1 MCFSLSQLLSVC
13 LSCFSLSAFLLRIAV
28 SGPVRLMATVLI
40 TFCLSSIQFSL
51 SSLAAEQGKPSF
63 TLFGESETSNILH
76 YAFVYFII
84 CYWAM
89 SHSQHP
95 RKLRLNL
102 GRIIHVL
109 LFSWLGTV
117 AQSEHELVLA
127 LINLYD
133 AHRQHCL
140 ALDLHLWL

>member
-63 TLFGESETSNILH
+63 TLFGESETKNILH
-76 YAFVYFII
+76 YAFVYFVI

-89 SHSQHP
+89 THSRHP
-95 RKLRLNL
+95 RKFRLNL

-109 LFSWLGTV
+109 FSWPGTV
-117 AQSEHELVLA
+117 TQSGHQLLA
-127 LINLYD
+127 LITLYD
-133 AHRQHCL
+133 AHRQQNIAYVL
-140 ALDLHLWL
+140 NLWL